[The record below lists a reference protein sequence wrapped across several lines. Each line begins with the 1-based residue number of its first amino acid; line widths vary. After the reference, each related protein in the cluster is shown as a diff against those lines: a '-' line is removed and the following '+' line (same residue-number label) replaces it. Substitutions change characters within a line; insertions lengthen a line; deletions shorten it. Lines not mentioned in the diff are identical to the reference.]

1 MKLQQLQ
8 ALIALADGG
17 GIRAAARMLG
27 LSQAA
32 VSKALR
38 ELEAD
43 QQLPLLQR
51 HASGARLTE
60 PGQALLTHARQIST
74 QIERARDEMDALRGR
89 HDARLCIGVTPW
101 LARTLLPEVVLQ
113 FRQRL
118 PSIRLELFEA
128 LQAVA
133 LPRLRDGQM
142 DCAIGPLPGDL
153 SNQEFHWQPLFS
165 HACQVIARHGHP
177 ALRAQSLAELLEQ
190 DWVVNYSPASYRQV
204 LNALFARHG
213 LSIAPER
220 LICAQSV
227 ALLAGLVQ
235 AGMLS
240 YGPEPLL
247 LCPDFAGKA
256 QALPLR
262 ERLEDITIG
271 VIGRQG
277 RVHGYAAS
285 CFIAC
290 LQQTLRQRMRSARP
304 EDRALARML
313 TLRF

>member
-17 GIRAAARMLG
+17 GIRAAARMLE

-32 VSKALR
+32 VSKTLR
-38 ELEAD
+38 ELEEE
-43 QQLPLLQR
+43 QRLPLLQR

-60 PGQALLTHARQIST
+60 AGRALLIHARQVAM
-74 QIERARDEMDALRGR
+74 QLERAHDELEALRGQR
-89 HDARLCIGVTPW
+89 DARLCIGVTPW
-101 LARTLLPEVVLQ
+101 LVPTLLPEVVLR

-118 PSIRLELFEA
+118 PAIRLELFEG
-128 LQAVA
+128 LLAVA

-142 DCAIGPLPGDL
+142 DFAISPLFDPL
-153 SNQEFHWQPLFS
+153 AQEFHCQPLFS
-165 HACQVIARHGHP
+165 HGGRVFARNDHP
-177 ALRAQSLAELLEQ
+177 ALRAQSLSELLEQ
-190 DWVVNYSPASYRQV
+190 DWVVNYSPSSYRHV
-204 LNALFARHG
+204 LDRLFTRHG
-213 LSIAPER
+213 LAIAPER
-220 LICAQSV
+220 LICAQSM

-247 LCPDFAGKA
+247 LCPEFAGKT
-256 QALPLR
+256 QALSLR
-262 ERLEDITIG
+262 EDMEDIVIG
-271 VIGRQG
+271 VISLQG
-277 RVHGYAAS
+277 QAHGYAAR
-285 CFIAC
+285 CFIDC
-290 LQQTLRQRMRSARP
+290 LRQTLRQRMRSARP